1 MPRRLALTVLLLL
14 LVLGTTARAETVIK
28 FATVAPRN
36 STWMTIMEQL
46 DAEVQQATGG
56 AVKFKFYP
64 GGVQGD
70 EKDVIRK
77 MRIGQLHGGGF
88 TGVGMGLI
96 QPNARLLDLPYLFRS
111 AAEVDT
117 VLEGL
122 FPTFATL
129 FEEKDFILLGWA
141 EVGFV
146 HFFTRDP
153 VRSLADLGRQKL
165 WIWEGDPLAGA
176 YFSELGLKPIP
187 LALPDVLTSF
197 QTGLINGAYASP
209 YGASVLQWQSRVKYV
224 SDPPMA
230 CAAGAVLV
238 SRRIWE
244 EIPAAHQATVKEI
257 ARRRLRQLT
266 AASRHDNQA
275 ALEAFLKAGI
285 QRVTPVSEAE
295 ARGFETIGIRVQDKL
310 AGSLY
315 DAALLERAR
324 VLIRARRAQP

>member
-1 MPRRLALTVLLLL
+1 MSHIAALALLCLLTL
-14 LVLGTTARAETVIK
+14 LGTESQAQTVIK

-36 STWMTIMEQL
+36 STWMNIMEQL
-46 DAEVQQATGG
+46 DTEVQKATAGT
-56 AVKFKFYP
+56 VKFKFYP

-77 MRIGQLHGGGF
+77 IRIGQLHGGGF
-88 TGVGMGLI
+88 TGVGLGLI
-96 QPNARLLDLPYLFRS
+96 QPQSRVLDLPFLFRS
-111 AAEVDT
+111 PAEVDT

-122 FPTFATL
+122 FGTFSTL
-129 FEEKDFILLGWA
+129 FEEKDFVLLGWA

-146 HFFTRDP
+146 HFFTREP
-153 VRSLADLGRQKL
+153 VRSLADLSQQKL

-176 YFSELGLKPIP
+176 YFQELGLKPIP

-209 YGASVLQWQSRVKYV
+209 YAASVLQWQSRARYV

-238 SRRIWE
+238 SRKLWDQ
-244 EIPAAHQATVKEI
+244 IPAAQQTKVREI
-257 ARRRLRQLT
+257 ARRKLRQLT
-266 AASRHDNQA
+266 LASRKDNQTALA
-275 ALEAFLKAGI
+275 AFAKAGI
-285 QRVTPVSEAE
+285 QQVKPLSEAE
-295 ARGFETIGIRVQDKL
+295 AQKFEALGIRVQDKL

-315 DAALLERAR
+315 DAKLLEKAR
-324 VLIRARRAQP
+324 QLIKARRTRK

>member
-1 MPRRLALTVLLLL
+1 MRRLHALPALALLILWAAAAQAQTVL
-14 LVLGTTARAETVIK
+14 K

-36 STWMTIMEQL
+36 STWMNIMEQL
-46 DAEVQQATGG
+46 DAEVRKATGN
-56 AVKFKFYP
+56 AVQFKFYP

-77 MRIGQLHGGGF
+77 IRINQLHGGGF

-96 QPNARLLDLPYLFRS
+96 QPQSRLLDLPFLFRN

-129 FEEKDFILLGWA
+129 FEEKDFVLLGWA

-146 HFFTRDP
+146 HFFTREP
-153 VRSLADLGRQKL
+153 VRSATDLARQKL

-176 YFSELGLKPIP
+176 YFQELGLKPIP

-209 YGASVLQWQSRVKYV
+209 YGASVLQWQTRVKYV

-230 CAAGAVLV
+230 CAAGAALV
-238 SRRIWE
+238 SKRVWDQ
-244 EIPAAHQATVKEI
+244 IPPVHQAKVKEI
-257 ARRRLRQLT
+257 ARRKLRQLT
-266 AASRHDNQA
+266 AASRKDNLA
-275 ALEAFLKAGI
+275 ALEAFRKAGI
-285 QRVTPVSEAE
+285 QRVAPASPAE
-295 ARGFETIGIRVQDKL
+295 AQKFEALGVKVQDKL

-315 DAALLERAR
+315 DASLLQKAR
-324 VLIRARRAQP
+324 QLIRARRANP